1 MRTVIPFVVHEL
13 ALNPE
18 MQLAL
23 YRELSA
29 MNGLDRNS
37 LSKLKYMDM
46 VIKETLR
53 RWNPIQCSRRFIKPA
68 NANGNIVDVKVDP
81 NFMELTVGDS
91 IWIPT
96 QAIHMDE
103 QYFANPEIFDPER
116 FDEKNRQKLK
126 DDAFFPFGVDRGR
139 RNCH

>member
-1 MRTVIPFVVHEL
+1 
-13 ALNPE
+13 
-18 MQLAL
+18 
-23 YRELSA
+23 
-29 MNGLDRNS
+29 
-37 LSKLKYMDM
+37 M

-53 RWNPIQCSRRFIKPA
+53 RWNPIQSSRRFIKPA

>member
-1 MRTVIPFVVHEL
+1 
-13 ALNPE
+13 
-18 MQLAL
+18 
-23 YRELSA
+23 
-29 MNGLDRNS
+29 
-37 LSKLKYMDM
+37 M